1 MALKEKVDKI
11 NEFLA
16 ETRKHLTRAFDVAIT
31 WDLFDNS
38 KEKFKELF
46 VFFKNNLETQ
56 QDRLENNQV
65 TELDSMIIE
74 SQTEED
80 LIRKSI
86 EEKRSIYNNA
96 ISQAKLSE
104 DLAIEREIICEG
116 ACEKVDEDVKDN
128 KNEDVKDKTRLEKM
142 SLEQQDDLIKTIYET
157 SKRAINSEYVDF
169 NEDFRNLKIQEYAN
183 KLLEEYNKDTEDEI

>member
-65 TELDSMIIE
+65 TKLNSMIIE

-116 ACEKVDEDVKDN
+116 ACEKVD
-128 KNEDVKDKTRLEKM
+128 EDVKDKTRLEKM